1 MTLQSLFNN
10 YLNIKFNRGFE
21 LDHTEGFKYGL
32 FEDGSAELFFADH
45 DDEPFVEWA
54 DALQPKDPRYTANPD
69 WSPLLSGYFPDLD
82 VYDEQ
87 ILYFLLYTINS
98 TTSIASPHPYRAMN
112 DFMKHY
118 CFFQLGQLTD
128 AARLNEVQKEQLR
141 DFFFFFYLYAHPV
154 NEETLYGFSFR
165 GRDLVHTKTGIRVE
179 RYFSL
184 YHDYY
189 CDKHDEYKDR
199 WLITPHEIQA
209 DKHLTLELLRS
220 IEGKSSR
227 LLMPS
232 EEGFETVLRL
242 INDVDELLRMHS
254 EHQTTFFD
262 LLRDALLDAGTNP
275 YREYGFRMLL
285 QNYVCYI
292 LYFQFDNIHDLVDH
306 LKDTPLACGKIVN
319 MLFADAIFIQ
329 KIMRQHRIDIAE
341 YQDVTVFFG
350 EETREM
356 YL

>member
-1 MTLQSLFNN
+1 
-10 YLNIKFNRGFE
+10 
-21 LDHTEGFKYGL
+21 
-32 FEDGSAELFFADH
+32 
-45 DDEPFVEWA
+45 
-54 DALQPKDPRYTANPD
+54 
-69 WSPLLSGYFPDLD
+69 
-82 VYDEQ
+82 
-87 ILYFLLYTINS
+87 
-98 TTSIASPHPYRAMN
+98 MN

-128 AARLNEVQKEQLR
+128 AARLNDVQKEQLR

-179 RYFSL
+179 HYFSL

-209 DKHLTLELLRS
+209 GKHLTLELLRS

-292 LYFQFDNIHDLVDH
+292 LYFQFNDIHDLVDH

-329 KIMRQHRIDIAE
+329 KIMRQRRIDIAE
-341 YQDVTVFFG
+341 YQDVTGFFG